1 MGRELTKKE
10 RLAIPRHGM
19 PAQDADERIRNFDEV
34 ALGYSE
40 EVAVGEAERC
50 LECKK
55 PKCIDGCPVG
65 IDIPAFVSAVADGRF
80 EEALSLI
87 HI

>member
-1 MGRELTKKE
+1 MARELTKKE

-19 PAQDADERIRNFDEV
+19 PAQDAAERIGNFDEV

-40 EVAVGEAERC
+40 DIAIGEAERC

-55 PKCIDGCPVG
+55 PKCVDSCPVG
-65 IDIPAFVSAVADGRF
+65 IDILEVVAAVD
-80 EEALSLI
+80 EMI
-87 HI
+87 T